1 MLFSDLSNLGE
12 PLLLLLVAVVVV
24 VVVVVVEA
32 RLARSALTSL
42 PLLAWSQSGT
52 DRTSCMVW
60 LSVFGPPS
68 LKACCFP
75 VA

>member
-12 PLLLLLVAVVVV
+12 PLLLLLVAVGVVVVV

-32 RLARSALTSL
+32 RLTRSALASL

-52 DRTSCMVW
+52 ERTSSMV
-60 LSVFGPPS
+60 
-68 LKACCFP
+68 
-75 VA
+75 